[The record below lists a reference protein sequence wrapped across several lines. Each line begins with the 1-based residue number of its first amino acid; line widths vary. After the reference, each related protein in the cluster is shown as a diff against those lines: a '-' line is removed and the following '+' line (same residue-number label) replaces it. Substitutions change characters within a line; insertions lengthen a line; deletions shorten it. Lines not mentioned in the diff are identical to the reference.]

1 MVTQLGSSP
10 FHRVTLP
17 GAWSLSLPLLFGASY
32 QEKKRLST
40 FNTKFTCYSLSVIF
54 FLLIRSKKY
63 LVLKR
68 NLLLSCHFYLP
79 LPSLLGSVKRM
90 SPTFWKKKA
99 KTEKKTA
106 LYYYYYFRSLNLAKI
121 VSRHLVPKNDL
132 GEISLKRKKRKRSV
146 LSTSLCLWKRMM
158 QDDLLLVNK
167 YLCVWPQEHSF

>member
-1 MVTQLGSSP
+1 MVTGDWDFWPCFPVTKPTCCKLLSSQGITPVAMVTQLGSSP

-90 SPTFWKKKA
+90 SPTFWKKK
-99 KTEKKTA
+99 
-106 LYYYYYFRSLNLAKI
+106 S
-121 VSRHLVPKNDL
+121 KN
-132 GEISLKRKKRKRSV
+132 RKKNSIV
-146 LSTSLCLWKRMM
+146 
-158 QDDLLLVNK
+158 LLL
-167 YLCVWPQEHSF
+167 LFSFFKSCKNCFSPFSSEKWLGRDFS